1 MSTFYATVGP
11 DYNQM
16 NKNLPDL
23 ITARQ
28 HAGETDVIDNSGN
41 LTFLYSENNPS
52 PHTSDV
58 LLQDT
63 NYALLHENII
73 YILGAVTVA
82 SLVITIMLVD
92 KK

>member
-1 MSTFYATVGP
+1 MVTYTEINNNLTNLRSNYTSAT
-11 DYNQM
+11 DS
-16 NKNLPDL
+16 
-23 ITARQ
+23 
-28 HAGETDVIDNSGN
+28 DVIDNSGN

-63 NYALLHENII
+63 SYALLHENII